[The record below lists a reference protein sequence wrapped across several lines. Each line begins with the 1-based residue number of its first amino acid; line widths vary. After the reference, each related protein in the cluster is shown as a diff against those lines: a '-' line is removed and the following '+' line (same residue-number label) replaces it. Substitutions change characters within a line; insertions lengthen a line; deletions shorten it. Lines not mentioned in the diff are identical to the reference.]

1 MTKTL
6 MTTAIVMLMTS
17 LNASA
22 NFQPWEPACSPQ
34 RQGELHEQPADV
46 QFGPFYRDESQVIDD
61 LPDAVQRA
69 ARETGPFYLRG

>member
-6 MTTAIVMLMTS
+6 MTTAIVLFLSS

-22 NFQPWEPACSPQ
+22 NFQPWDSAGAQLNEVQ
-34 RQGELHEQPADV
+34 DQPANV
-46 QFGPFYRDESQVIDD
+46 QIGPYYRDESQVVEDT
-61 LPDAVQRA
+61 PDAVQRA